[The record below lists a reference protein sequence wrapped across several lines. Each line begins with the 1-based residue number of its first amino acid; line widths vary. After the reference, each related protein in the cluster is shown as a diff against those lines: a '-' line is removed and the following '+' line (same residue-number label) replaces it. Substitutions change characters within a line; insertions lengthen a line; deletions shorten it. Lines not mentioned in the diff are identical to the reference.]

1 MTRFK
6 FTNSTASV
14 VAKIDADGISRMS
27 CSIEHPEFVAWLAEG
42 NTPEPADPDPVQP
55 DPSDYDNVQD
65 KKMKALALV
74 MAAWSGKTP
83 AQLKAAFKQA
93 YDALP

>member
-14 VAKIDADGISRMS
+14 VAKIDDDGISRMS
-27 CSIEHPEFVAWLAEG
+27 CSIEHPEFVEWLAEG

-55 DPSDYDNVQD
+55 DPSDYDSLQD

-93 YDALP
+93 YDSLP